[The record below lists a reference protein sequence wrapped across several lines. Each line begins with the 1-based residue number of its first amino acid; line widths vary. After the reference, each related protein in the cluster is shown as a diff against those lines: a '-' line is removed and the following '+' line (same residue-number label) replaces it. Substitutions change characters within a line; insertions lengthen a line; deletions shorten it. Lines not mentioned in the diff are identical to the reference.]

1 MSKEVKKITEE
12 QLKQIQEAQ
21 AQMATVINQVGAIE
35 AQKQDMLAQVP
46 VLKSKMD
53 DLKKEL
59 EEEYGAININV
70 QDGSYE
76 EIPQEN
82 LKKVD

>member
-21 AQMATVINQVGAIE
+21 AQMAAVINQVGALE

-46 VLKSKMD
+46 VLKSTMD
-53 DLKKEL
+53 DGDLIKL
-59 EEEYGAININV
+59 NC
-70 QDGSYE
+70 
-76 EIPQEN
+76 
-82 LKKVD
+82 LTL

>member
-1 MSKEVKKITEE
+1 M
-12 QLKQIQEAQ
+12 
-21 AQMATVINQVGAIE
+21 E

-46 VLKSKMD
+46 VLKSQMD
-53 DLKKEL
+53 ELKKEL
-59 EEEYGAININV
+59 EEEYGAVNINV

>member
-1 MSKEVKKITEE
+1 MSKEVKKITED
-12 QLKQIQEAQ
+12 QLKQIQDNQ
-21 AQMATVINQVGAIE
+21 SQMATLINQIGAME

-53 DLKKEL
+53 ELKKEL
-59 EEEYGAININV
+59 EEQYGAVNINV